1 MIELIEK
8 LVEMEI
14 DLSITKLDSNIIRV
28 EDFNSINTFEFYLQD
43 LDHNVRVKMVP
54 GGMAAE
60 NLLLVSSQ
68 EGWITGIRKVIS
80 NFTLESL
87 SLQIN
92 HAPVDFDL
100 MSGLELVWHHFDL
113 SIIIS
118 KIQAADLV
126 IKLHD
131 YITQISEGEFEGK
144 MLEAPQTRYERSPKN
159 RKICLDI
166 HGYRCKICTLDFG
179 EVYPGIGHEFI
190 HVHHVKQ
197 LSLQGEEVRLNP
209 AKDLIPVCPNCHAML
224 HRKTPPYLPDELIL
238 IMEKS

>member
-14 DLSITKLDSNIIRV
+14 DLSISKLESNIIRV
-28 EDFNSINTFEFYLQD
+28 EDFNSINTFEFYIKD
-43 LDHNVRVKMVP
+43 LEDRVRIKMVP

-68 EGWITGIRKVIS
+68 EGWIAGLRDIIS
-80 NFTLESL
+80 DFILESL

-92 HAPVDFDL
+92 HTPVDFDL
-100 MSGLELVWHHFDL
+100 HSESESAWHHFDL
-113 SIIIS
+113 SMIS
-118 KIQAADLV
+118 TKHQAADLV
-126 IKLHD
+126 IRLHG

-144 MLEAPQTRYERSPKN
+144 MLEVSQTRYERSPKN

-166 HGYRCKICTLDFG
+166 HGYRCKICTVDFG
-179 EVYPGIGHEFI
+179 EMYPGIGKEFI

-197 LSLQGEEVRLNP
+197 LSLQSEEVRLDP

-224 HRKTPPYLPDELIL
+224 HRKTPPYLPEELIK
-238 IMEKS
+238 IMENT